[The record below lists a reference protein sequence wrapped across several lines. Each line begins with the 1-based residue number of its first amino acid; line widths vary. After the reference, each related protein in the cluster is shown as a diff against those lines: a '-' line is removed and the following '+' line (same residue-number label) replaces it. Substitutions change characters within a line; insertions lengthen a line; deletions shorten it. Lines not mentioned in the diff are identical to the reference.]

1 MVESGKLKLLFFWNH
16 FSMFF
21 KYGVK
26 NDLKKHIF
34 ENIQTHT
41 SWEKVTRKFS
51 IIYLMRRQ
59 KRKGE
64 MSPNGSII
72 DEDFCMHVNNTKRH
86 ALQVIIKVWI
96 RFSVFISCS

>member
-1 MVESGKLKLLFFWNH
+1 
-16 FSMFF
+16 
-21 KYGVK
+21 
-26 NDLKKHIF
+26 
-34 ENIQTHT
+34 
-41 SWEKVTRKFS
+41 
-51 IIYLMRRQ
+51 MRRQ
-59 KRKGE
+59 KRKGEMSEMSE